1 MCVMLQATLTADVT
15 YFFVVD
21 GFNGAYGVWQFTLEA
36 LDNSTVEGSLLSGPY
51 GLAVAGTSS
60 TNTTSKQ
67 AVCSILVGLGGGGA
81 GQGGGGGGG

>member
-1 MCVMLQATLTADVT
+1 MPCAAGNAERSCDVLLCLVLQATLKADVT

-21 GFNGAYGVWQFTLEA
+21 GFDGAYGVWQFTLEA

-60 TNTTSKQ
+60 TNTTSE
-67 AVCSILVGLGGGGA
+67 ASRHASL
-81 GQGGGGGGG
+81 